1 MSVETQLYD
10 TTGGTDWEVPELHTI
25 LQVTRDLGVVGE
37 EDTCLTVAT
46 ASINGGLEDGGG
58 LFVLYSPARGGK
70 DFTLRKTLEAIYGPG
85 TVYEHPTDESE
96 TARYYSAKEAN
107 KYDIHI
113 VGDLARVGE
122 GTEKM
127 LKDWGEGRDSE
138 RKVTDITKSEEDDD
152 RTETM
157 ILECPRIVFAT
168 MATDNRNADMN
179 DFPELLKRAFM
190 QSVDTTKEQTERVI
204 KRKAEEH
211 AGQTVLQVDPVERAK
226 IRQYFESIPVDLF
239 TDNVNN
245 KVSKPGMV
253 EIARQTIEEG
263 RMMPTEF
270 NEARFDFDRL
280 ASMMGNMALIHH
292 ADRMTVD
299 TGRGLL
305 LLSAPV
311 DYWYTMQIMGNNMVM
326 SALNLTDE
334 DQAILQLLNDLDY
347 APARKDI
354 QQELR
359 RLGHNIRDSDVK
371 RALDS
376 MRESGYITEHSGSP
390 LTYSISDFASV
401 TDVNVSLNYNSI
413 VEAAADEVRNI
424 QGIEPEVADE
434 YVRRYCEGS
443 GTIAVH
449 PFTGEAVDITED
461 DSLGEMTSEASE
473 KTKAIVKGEE
483 VDEEMASIFEEEPLH
498 AQQAK
503 DEEAQTSL
511 TETGGTLE

>member
-1 MSVETQLYD
+1 MSEIDSHLYD
-10 TTGGTDWEVPELHTI
+10 TTNGNNCEVPELHTI

-46 ASINGGLEDGGG
+46 ASINGGLESGGG

-85 TVYEHPTDESE
+85 MVYEHPTDESE

-113 VGDLARVGE
+113 VGDLARVNE

-127 LKDWGEGRDSE
+127 LKDWGEGNDSE
-138 RKVTDITKSEEDDD
+138 RKVTDITKSPDDDD

-157 ILECPRIVFAT
+157 VLECPRIVFAT

-211 AGQTVLQVDPVERAK
+211 AGQVTLNVDPVERAR
-226 IRQYFESIPVDLF
+226 IRQYFENIPVRLF

-245 KVSKPGMV
+245 KVAKPGMV

-280 ASMMGNMALIHH
+280 ASMMGNMALLHH

-299 TGRGLL
+299 TGRGLVL
-305 LLSAPV
+305 LATPV

-334 DQAILQLLNDLDY
+334 DQAILKLLNELDY

-359 RLGHNIRDSDVK
+359 RLGHNIRDSDV
-371 RALDS
+371 RRSLDS

-401 TDVNVSLNYNSI
+401 TDVNVSLDYSQI
-413 VEAAADEVRNI
+413 VQAAADEVRNI
-424 QGIEPEVADE
+424 QGIEDVVADE
-434 YVRRYCEGS
+434 YVSRYCDGS
-443 GTIAVH
+443 GTIAIH
-449 PFTGEAVDITED
+449 PFNGEAVDITED
-461 DSLGEMTSEASE
+461 DTLGEMTSQAS
-473 KTKAIVKGEE
+473 KTTKAIVKGED
-483 VDEEMASIFEEEPLH
+483 VDDEMASIFEEEPVY
-498 AQQAK
+498 AQKQK
-503 DEEAQTSL
+503 DAESQQTL
-511 TETGGTLE
+511 GGTLE

>member
-1 MSVETQLYD
+1 MNVEQHLYD
-10 TTGGTDWEVPELHTI
+10 TTGGTEWEVPDLHKV

-46 ASINGGLEDGGG
+46 ASINGGLESGGG

-127 LKDWGEGRDSE
+127 LKDWGEGKDSI
-138 RKVTDITKSEEDDD
+138 RKVTDITKSEEEDD
-152 RTETM
+152 RTQTM
-157 ILECPRIVFAT
+157 VLNCPRIVYAT
-168 MATDNRNADMN
+168 MATDNRNADFN

-204 KRKAEEH
+204 MRKAREH
-211 AGQTVLQVDPVERAK
+211 SGQVALNVDPVERAK
-226 IRQYFESIPVDLF
+226 IRQYFEAIPVSLF

-245 KVSKPGMV
+245 KVMKPGME

-280 ASMMGNMALIHH
+280 ASMMGNVALLNH

-334 DQAILQLLNDLDY
+334 DQAILQLLNELDY
-347 APARKDI
+347 VPARKDI

-359 RLGHNIRDSDVK
+359 RHGHNIRDSDVK
-371 RALDS
+371 RSLDS
-376 MRESGYITEHSGSP
+376 MRESGYVTEHSGSP

-401 TDVNVSLNYNSI
+401 TDVNVSLDYAAI
-413 VEAAADEVRNI
+413 VEAAAEEVRKI
-424 QGIEPEVADE
+424 HGIEPEVADE

-443 GTIAVH
+443 GTIVTH
-449 PFTGEAVDITED
+449 PFTGEAIDITED
-461 DSLGEMTSEASE
+461 DSLGEMTAKASE
-473 KTKAIVKGEE
+473 GRKAAIKGEE
-483 VDEEMASIFEEEPLH
+483 IDSDMATIFDEEPMH
-498 AQQAK
+498 AQKTK
-503 DEEAQTSL
+503 DAEAQQSL
-511 TETGGTLE
+511 GGTLE

>member
-1 MSVETQLYD
+1 MSVEAQLYD
-10 TTGGTDWEVPELHTI
+10 TTNGIDWDVPELHTI

-46 ASINGGLEDGGG
+46 ASINGGLESGGG

-85 TVYEHPTDESE
+85 MVYEHPTDESE

-107 KYDIHI
+107 KYPIHI

-127 LKDWGEGRDSE
+127 LKDWGEGNDSI
-138 RKVTDITKSEEDDD
+138 RKVTDITKSEDDDD
-152 RTETM
+152 RTQTM
-157 ILECPRIVFAT
+157 TLECPRIVFAT
-168 MATDNRNADMN
+168 MATDNRNADFN

-204 KRKAEEH
+204 MRKAREH
-211 AGQTVLQVDPVERAK
+211 SGQVTLNVDPVERAK
-226 IRQYFESIPVDLF
+226 IREYFEAIPVDTF

-245 KVSKPGMV
+245 KVMKPGME

-263 RMMPTEF
+263 AMMPTEF

-280 ASMMGNMALIHH
+280 ASMMGNMGLLHH

-305 LLSAPV
+305 LLSTPV
-311 DYWYTMQIMGNNMVM
+311 DYWYTMQVMGNNMVM

-334 DQAILQLLNDLDY
+334 DQAILRLLGDLDY

-371 RALDS
+371 RSLDS

-390 LTYSISDFASV
+390 LTYSLSDFASV
-401 TDVNVSLNYNSI
+401 TDVSVSLNYAEI

-424 QGIEPEVADE
+424 SGIEPEVADE

-461 DSLGEMTSEASE
+461 DSLGEMTEQASEAR
-473 KTKAIVKGEE
+473 KAAFNGEE
-483 VDEEMASIFEEEPLH
+483 VDEEMASIFEEEPMH

-503 DEEAQTSL
+503 EQEAQQSL
-511 TETGGTLE
+511 GGTLE